1 MKSLPLQKP
10 HITFLTFFHDFFA
23 EKNPE
28 LNPSQSKTFS
38 QPQVAKPLRVQSNS
52 PSAQSSP
59 ILPATQLQPT
69 SSTNFSS
76 CEFLSAITH
85 ELKTPLSAIIS
96 MSEILEENLAAMSLG
111 NFSALASQNLSAAN
125 LKKNSELLAESKSC
139 ISDIASITSDM
150 LSLVHDILDVSKVS
164 SGNFS
169 VNLNSEIDLRDVVK
183 RAVKLNYDYS
193 LKRNVAIK
201 VEISDEVKLVK
212 LDAKRMKQIFTNL
225 ISNAV
230 KYSPAGSEVKVM
242 IKNISSY
249 QDDVNMWTGL
259 QTQSSARFSTES
271 NTKEIKNNFLE
282 ISVAD
287 QGFGMTQSQIQTAF
301 QKFQTI
307 ENPNSGS
314 VDSFGLGLPITKQL
328 VELQNGTIKMKSEV
342 GKGTIVILEF
352 PFISDVS
359 S

>member
-1 MKSLPLQKP
+1 M
-10 HITFLTFFHDFFA
+10 
-23 EKNPE
+23 
-28 LNPSQSKTFS
+28 
-38 QPQVAKPLRVQSNS
+38 
-52 PSAQSSP
+52 
-59 ILPATQLQPT
+59 
-69 SSTNFSS
+69 
-76 CEFLSAITH
+76 
-85 ELKTPLSAIIS
+85 
-96 MSEILEENLAAMSLG
+96 
-111 NFSALASQNLSAAN
+111 
-125 LKKNSELLAESKSC
+125 
-139 ISDIASITSDM
+139 
-150 LSLVHDILDVSKVS
+150 
-164 SGNFS
+164 
-169 VNLNSEIDLRDVVK
+169 NLNSEIDLRDVVK

>member
-1 MKSLPLQKP
+1 MKALSIKNNSA
-10 HITFLTFFHDFFA
+10 TFLTFFPVVQAA
-23 EKNPE
+23 EVAPSNSSKPKSCE
-28 LNPSQSKTFS
+28 KFSQS
-38 QPQVAKPLRVQSNS
+38 
-52 PSAQSSP
+52 
-59 ILPATQLQPT
+59 
-69 SSTNFSS
+69 
-76 CEFLSAITH
+76 EFLSAITH

-96 MSEILEENLAAMSLG
+96 MSEILAENLSALSSE
-111 NFSALASQNLSAAN
+111 NFSAAN
-125 LKKNSELLAESKSC
+125 FKKNSDLLAESKSF
-139 ISDIASITSDM
+139 ITDIASITADM

-164 SGNFS
+164 SGNLAGKFS
-169 VNLNSEIDLRDVVK
+169 VNLDSEIDLRDVVK

-201 VEISDEVKLVK
+201 VEISNEVKLVK
-212 LDAKRMKQIFTNL
+212 LDEKRMKQIFTNL

-230 KYSPAGSEVKVM
+230 KYSPAGSEVNVSVK
-242 IKNISSY
+242 
-249 QDDVNMWTGL
+249 
-259 QTQSSARFSTES
+259 
-271 NTKEIKNNFLE
+271 IKNNFLE
-282 ISVAD
+282 ICISD

-352 PFISDVS
+352 PFISDAS
-359 S
+359 SQ

>member
-1 MKSLPLQKP
+1 MLVASFPLRTSSK
-10 HITFLTFFHDFFA
+10 ILNFFYDFLS
-23 EKNPE
+23 EKLEKVSNKNPV
-28 LNPSQSKTFS
+28 
-38 QPQVAKPLRVQSNS
+38 QPQTFKTICTQIES
-52 PSAQSSP
+52 PS
-59 ILPATQLQPT
+59 TQLQPT
-69 SSTNFSS
+69 PTSTFSS

-96 MSEILEENLAAMSLG
+96 MAEILAENLAAMS
-111 NFSALASQNLSAAN
+111 SENLSAAK
-125 LKKNSELLAESKSC
+125 LEKNSELFAESKSFVA
-139 ISDIASITSDM
+139 DIATITADM

-164 SGNFS
+164 SGNLSGRFS
-169 VNLNSEIDLRDVVK
+169 VNLDSEIDLHDVVK

-193 LKRNVAIK
+193 LKRNVTIK

-230 KYSPAGSEVKVM
+230 KYSPAGGEVRVT
-242 IKNISSY
+242 IKNIYHNCETGFVTPSQCSV
-249 QDDVNMWTGL
+249 QNKDDMNMQTGL
-259 QTQSSARFSTES
+259 QTPSGASSIQIT
-271 NTKEIKNNFLE
+271 I
-282 ISVAD
+282 AD

-328 VELQNGTIKMKSEV
+328 VELQGGEIFVESKVGEGTRMKIIFPEFSSSLERSSED
-342 GKGTIVILEF
+342 LR
-352 PFISDVS
+352 S
-359 S
+359 

>member
-1 MKSLPLQKP
+1 MQQNQLLCRNIFVFEFLSNDPFRHMKTIALPKP
-10 HITFLTFFHDFFA
+10 HITFLTFFSDFFA
-23 EKNPE
+23 EKN
-28 LNPSQSKTFS
+28 ST
-38 QPQVAKPLRVQSNS
+38 
-52 PSAQSSP
+52 QSSA
-59 ILPATQLQPT
+59 ISPATQLQPT

-96 MSEILEENLAAMSLG
+96 MTEILAENLAVMSL
-111 NFSALASQNLSAAN
+111 Q
-125 LKKNSELLAESKSC
+125 KNSELLEESKSC
-139 ISDIASITSDM
+139 VADIAGISSDM
-150 LSLVHDILDVSKVS
+150 LELVRDILDVSKIS
-164 SGNFS
+164 SGNLGGKFS

-201 VEISDEVKLVK
+201 VEISDEVGLVK

-230 KYSPAGSEVKVM
+230 KYSPAGGEVR
-242 IKNISSY
+242 ISA
-249 QDDVNMWTGL
+249 Q
-259 QTQSSARFSTES
+259 
-271 NTKEIKNNFLE
+271 IKNNFLE

-287 QGFGMTQSQIQTAF
+287 QGFGMSESQIQTAF

-328 VELQNGTIKMKSEV
+328 VELQGGEIFVESKVGEGTRMRMV
-342 GKGTIVILEF
+342 FLV
-352 PFISDVS
+352 
-359 S
+359 

>member
-1 MKSLPLQKP
+1 MLTVSFPLRTSSKV
-10 HITFLTFFHDFFA
+10 LNFFYDFFS
-23 EKNPE
+23 EKLEKVSNKK
-28 LNPSQSKTFS
+28 SV
-38 QPQVAKPLRVQSNS
+38 QPQTFKTICTQIES
-52 PSAQSSP
+52 PS
-59 ILPATQLQPT
+59 TQLHPT
-69 SSTNFSS
+69 STTTFSS

-96 MSEILEENLAAMSLG
+96 MSEILAENLAALSSK
-111 NFSALASQNLSAAN
+111 NFSAAN
-125 LKKNSELLAESKSC
+125 LEKNSELLTESKSC
-139 ISDIASITSDM
+139 VTDIASVTSDM
-150 LSLVHDILDVSKVS
+150 FSLVHDILDVSKIS
-164 SGNFS
+164 SGKFS

-212 LDAKRMKQIFTNL
+212 LDEKRMKQIFTNL

-230 KYSPAGSEVKVM
+230 KYSPVGSEVK
-242 IKNISSY
+242 ISA
-249 QDDVNMWTGL
+249 Q
-259 QTQSSARFSTES
+259 
-271 NTKEIKNNFLE
+271 IKNNFLE
-282 ISVAD
+282 ICISD

-328 VELQNGTIKMKSEV
+328 VELQGGEIFVESKVGEGTRMK
-342 GKGTIVILEF
+342 IIF
-352 PFISDVS
+352 PVSASSPLLKKTSSLPISHIS
-359 S
+359 SLPISHAASSFSSCAASSFPSHTSSSLAQSAEDLMR